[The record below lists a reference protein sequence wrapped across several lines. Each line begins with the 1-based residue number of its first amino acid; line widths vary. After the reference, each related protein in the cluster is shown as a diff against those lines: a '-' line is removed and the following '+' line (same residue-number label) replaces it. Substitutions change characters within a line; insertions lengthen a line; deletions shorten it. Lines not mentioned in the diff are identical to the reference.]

1 MLLRGRRSYNYA
13 LFHAASPWW
22 MWITIIILL
31 LLGVLMRN
39 ILMVLISPRIQFL
52 KKLPNMMTHVHT
64 YKIQNLIIK
73 ISFIFKNWTSSQMKC
88 TIASFL
94 VNLVSQFDRF
104 DRLCAH
110 LTNFEKFSFSPFH
123 VVTLLKSLNL
133 WNCFHKHLKI
143 YMCQQINPVLWQIWL
158 PFVNSIWAKSRPIS
172 RIASSK

>member
-1 MLLRGRRSYNYA
+1 MRIPLCAIIFG
-13 LFHAASPWW
+13 AASRSTELQLRAFPRSLP
-22 MWITIIILL
+22 MMNVDSHYHTIVGEYWL
-31 LLGVLMRN
+31 RN
-39 ILMVLISPRIQFL
+39 ILTALISPRIQFL

-110 LTNFEKFSFSPFH
+110 LTNFEKFSFSPFL
-123 VVTLLKSLNL
+123 VVTLLKSINL
-133 WNCFHKHLKI
+133 WNCFHKHL
-143 YMCQQINPVLWQIWL
+143 
-158 PFVNSIWAKSRPIS
+158 
-172 RIASSK
+172 

>member
-1 MLLRGRRSYNYA
+1 
-13 LFHAASPWW
+13 
-22 MWITIIILL
+22 
-31 LLGVLMRN
+31 MRN
-39 ILMVLISPRIQFL
+39 ILMALISPRIQFL

-110 LTNFEKFSFSPFH
+110 LTNFEKFSFSPFL

-133 WNCFHKHLKI
+133 
-143 YMCQQINPVLWQIWL
+143 
-158 PFVNSIWAKSRPIS
+158 
-172 RIASSK
+172 